1 MFHRSLAY
9 LISVLH
15 PYTVGRSILAVGRGV
30 NTVFVSVS
38 NWVSANDRPH
48 LREANPTLHD
58 RITRKRAWAVGTGV
72 FWDVCTLVASWYFV
86 PNLGILWLPT
96 GIWAWA
102 IAHVVCL
109 FLIGR
114 QEPVMQRVQTPWTAG
129 EALIRRIVDDITAT
143 AESKRLDEGTQILQ
157 PVRQLATGKGYDVVV
172 RIADHGNADKMETA
186 AKTIARKLHKEKGT
200 VIVSIRNQDLSTFRV
215 LVLNEDPWNAKPTVH
230 PLVANPRPF
239 DLWTEDA
246 ELGILPDS
254 SPFFRRLVEEGDGGG
269 MCFGGAPRAGKTIL
283 IGNLLVPIMLHTGS
297 RLHIIDGK
305 AVDFEAVRPVAT
317 TFLGD
322 PDMTDRALLAEATK
336 VLKTLQAEVTR
347 RRKILLPLEIGH
359 VTAELCAEY
368 GLMLEWLVIDELAV
382 ITEDLMSTAK
392 KEVMAFTEL
401 LQWLVRMGPAF
412 GVFCILATQRP
423 SDKSVPVAIRDLI
436 VFRAALYIGSFS
448 GSQAILGKAGPA
460 NRADWLDPDQKGVAI
475 VTRVGQMR
483 SHLVKPKDL
492 KKVALYA
499 AALRGSGPQPDPTT
513 DYPEPVKSIM
523 AVFREEDADKDLP
536 SWAIIRGLNALDM
549 DYSFKSLASALR
561 PYGIEP
567 VLVGPKR
574 ESGYR
579 LADLKTVPRVRVNL
593 LKPISDGLGER
604 DREGRERDG
613 REGDDGAGRMAANY
627 GEEDGS

>member
-1 MFHRSLAY
+1 MFHRALAY

-15 PYTVGRSILAVGRGV
+15 PYTFGRSMAAVGRGILV
-30 NTVFVSVS
+30 AFVSTS
-38 NWVSANDRPH
+38 NWVSATDRPH
-48 LREANPTLHD
+48 LREANATLHHS
-58 RITRKRAWAVGTGV
+58 ITQKRAWAVGTAV
-72 FWDVCTLVASWYFV
+72 FWDVCALVASWYFV
-86 PNLGILWLPT
+86 PNLGFLWLPT
-96 GIWAWA
+96 GIWTWVASHL
-102 IAHVVCL
+102 IVL

-129 EALIRRIVDDITAT
+129 ESLIRRIVDDITAT
-143 AESKRLDEGTQILQ
+143 AESKKMEEGTQILQ
-157 PVRQLATGKGYDVVV
+157 PVRQLSNGKGYDVVV

-186 AKTIARKLHKEKGT
+186 AKTIARKLHKQKGT

-215 LVLNEDPWNAKPTVH
+215 MVLNEDPWAAKPTVH
-230 PLVANPRPF
+230 PLVANPRPV
-239 DLWTEDA
+239 DLWAEDA
-246 ELGILPDS
+246 ELGTLPDS
-254 SPFFRRLVEEGDGGG
+254 SPYSRRLVEEGDGGG

-305 AVDFEAVRPVAT
+305 AVDFESVRPIAA

-322 PDMTDRALLAEATK
+322 PDMTDRALLAGATK
-336 VLKTLQAEVTR
+336 VLQMLQTEVNR

-368 GLMLEWLVIDELAV
+368 GMMLEWLVIDELAV
-382 ITEDLMSTAK
+382 ITEDLMSTAR
-392 KEVMAFTEL
+392 KEVQVFTEL

-423 SDKSVPVAIRDLI
+423 SSISVPVAIRDLI

-499 AALRGSGPQPDPTT
+499 AALRGAGPAPDPGT
-513 DYPEPVKSIM
+513 DFPEPVRSIM
-523 AVFREEDADKDLP
+523 EIFQDEDEDKDLP
-536 SWAIIRGLNALDM
+536 SWAILRGLNERDM
-549 DYSFKSLASALR
+549 DYSFKSLAAALR
-561 PYGIEP
+561 PYGIEST
-567 VLVGPKR
+567 LVGPKR
-574 ESGYR
+574 EAGYR
-579 LADLKTVPRVRVNL
+579 LADLKTVPRVRL
-593 LKPISDGLGER
+593 HRLRESGP
-604 DREGRERDG
+604 DRPG
-613 REGDDGAGRMAANY
+613 EGDGEASPMAANY
-627 GEEDGS
+627 SPEDES